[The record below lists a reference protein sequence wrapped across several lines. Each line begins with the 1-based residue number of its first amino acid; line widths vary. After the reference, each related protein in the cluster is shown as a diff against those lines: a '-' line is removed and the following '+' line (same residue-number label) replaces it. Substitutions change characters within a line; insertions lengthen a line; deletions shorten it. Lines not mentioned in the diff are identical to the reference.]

1 MDNGNLL
8 VTYGYHVDNTLAQ
21 ARFSNGITTEYTY
34 DRDKNPASIT
44 TTTRTGEKLF
54 AYRYA
59 YDYNGN
65 RILKQDVRELTSGDL
80 QRVGDYGRIG
90 ETGSG
95 QVFDGLATG
104 QVRLHGQLPE
114 QVPLTQATRYIYD
127 PLQRIAGVQYAD
139 GKEESL
145 AYDSAGNRALRK
157 YGSQEETYRYDS
169 RNRLTEV
176 ARKDSTRAENNRIT
190 LYQYDNQGNTLQEET
205 KGCTENL
212 LQKSHYDYDGFNKTR
227 KVTVEY
233 FGNEKETPTAVQTQE
248 NFYDAENLRYGIVEN
263 GERTN
268 FITNGWKVLAE
279 QDESNQTTNRIVL
292 GYGIIASDSL
302 KQEGDGYQ
310 YFHWNEHGD
319 TEYITGENG
328 QVLNRYGY
336 DAFGSLT
343 TAEEIVRNRYT
354 YNGEQYDAITSQYYL
369 RARFYNP
376 QVARFTQED
385 VYRGDG
391 LNLYTY
397 CANNPVMY
405 EDPSGYVYIDKLF
418 TETGT
423 IPGKSSSKNLGQN
436 INTHIGIPSNNRTGS
451 HQAQHLIPQE
461 IYVKSSFLQDIGF
474 NVDHH
479 QNGIWDKNKNLNATQ
494 LNDLCSQYNVS
505 SCMQKRYV
513 SENTHHDG
521 YHKLYSQAVN
531 KEIKKIENDI
541 NYKKGTGLYTECRI
555 AT

>member
-1 MDNGNLL
+1 
-8 VTYGYHVDNTLAQ
+8 
-21 ARFSNGITTEYTY
+21 
-34 DRDKNPASIT
+34 
-44 TTTRTGEKLF
+44 LF

-65 RILKQDVRELTSGDL
+65 RILKQDMRELSVGDL
-80 QRVGDYGRIG
+80 QGVGDYGRIG
-90 ETGSG
+90 ETGGG
-95 QVFDGLATG
+95 QVFGGLATG
-104 QVRLHGQLPE
+104 QAKLQGKLPE

-139 GKEESL
+139 GKEESF

-176 ARKDSTRAENNRIT
+176 ARKDSARAENNRIT

-205 KGCTENL
+205 RGCTENL

-302 KQEGDGYQ
+302 KQEGDGYR

-391 LNLYTY
+391 LNLYAY

-405 EDPSGYVYIDKLF
+405 EDPSGYDGKSKCPKPGEPEGKKK
-418 TETGT
+418 ETGSDDAT
-423 IPGKSSSKNLGQN
+423 NPNKIETPFKPLTPKQKKNLKQKMKNKTITQN
-436 INTHIGIPSNNRTGS
+436 EYNHLEWDRRFNNRRKRGVDRYWSMEKKRLDSGMDGTRDWS
-451 HQAQHLIPQE
+451 DSQ
-461 IYVKSSFLQDIGF
+461 KQDIQNRKTPTF
-474 NVDHH
+474 NGEPIEGHH
-479 QNGIWDKNKNLNATQ
+479 KYNALDYPQLADDPNNIYPATNNEHFNRWHGGNWQNDTNGVPNNPNFEEDF
-494 LNDLCSQYNVS
+494 
-505 SCMQKRYV
+505 
-513 SENTHHDG
+513 
-521 YHKLYSQAVN
+521 
-531 KEIKKIENDI
+531 
-541 NYKKGTGLYTECRI
+541 
-555 AT
+555 